1 MLIKVDHSDVTVRT
15 FILFVQTAHAVLKYA
30 DAHLYRKAGLSTI
43 KLIVLR
49 VLASNGG
56 SMTPSEIAE
65 WTHREKHNI
74 TTLVERLK
82 LGGLVTT
89 ERNSRDKRFV
99 NVILTDKGRKVL
111 KKTMPIA
118 GDIINQ
124 AMSSISESDML
135 LLEQSLQVLRQN
147 AHDGLE
153 EANKLS
159 QTQPGRIMG
168 SPPAD

>member
-1 MLIKVDHSDVTVRT
+1 MLIKVDHSDVTLRA
-15 FILFVQTAHAVLKYA
+15 FILFVQTAHTVLKYA
-30 DAHLYRKAGLSTI
+30 DAYLYRKVGLSTM
-43 KLIVLR
+43 KFIVLH

-65 WTHREKHNI
+65 WTYRERHNI
-74 TTLVERLK
+74 TTLVERMK
-82 LGGLVTT
+82 QGGLVTA
-89 ERNSRDKRFV
+89 ERSNRDKRFV
-99 NVILTDKGRKVL
+99 NIILTDKGRKTL

-118 GDIINQ
+118 QDIINQ
-124 AMSSISESDML
+124 AMSSISESDTL

-159 QTQPGRIMG
+159 
-168 SPPAD
+168 